1 MAIAVPEMM
10 GKVGRLGRIL
20 GPRGL
25 MPNPKAGTIAP
36 EEDLPRLI
44 QEAKA
49 GRVEF
54 RVDKTANLHTPI
66 GKVGFST
73 EKLLDNFA
81 TLVDAIKKARPPATK
96 GIYIRK
102 ITVTSSMGPGI
113 KVDPIQAQALEVSF

>member
-1 MAIAVPEMM
+1 M
-10 GKVGRLGRIL
+10 
-20 GPRGL
+20 
-25 MPNPKAGTIAP
+25 MPNPKAGTVARAD
-36 EEDLPRLI
+36 ELPRLI

-54 RVDKTANLHTPI
+54 RIDRTANLHVPI
-66 GKVGFST
+66 GKVSFPL
-73 EKLLDNFA
+73 EHLLDNFA
-81 TLVDAIKKARPPATK
+81 TLVEAVGKAKPAAAK